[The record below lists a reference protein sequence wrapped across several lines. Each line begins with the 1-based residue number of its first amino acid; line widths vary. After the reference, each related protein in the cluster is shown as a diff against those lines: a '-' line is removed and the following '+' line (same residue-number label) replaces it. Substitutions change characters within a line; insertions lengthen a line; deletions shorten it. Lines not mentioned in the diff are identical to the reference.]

1 MLWNCIIFTGV
12 FSCSDQEAILN
23 SLRVDIPMKF
33 DFLFAK
39 THAEVISGR
48 QEGVYLWIAI
58 NHALGKFDDTLG
70 GKVIFVCLLFHK
82 L

>member
-1 MLWNCIIFTGV
+1 
-12 FSCSDQEAILN
+12 
-23 SLRVDIPMKF
+23 MKF

-58 NHALGKFDDTLG
+58 NHALGKFDHTLG